1 MSDIVGVESGSDDD
15 DDVRVVFGVPEDET
29 PRKWCKRHIPDQKSR
44 VSCVVGLEVACLL
57 RDGSASLP
65 RRAATNK
72 ALVSDGATYISN
84 PQKGAKRSKR
94 RLVLRGGCLYAYRDV
109 NKSLGGRD
117 TPELSRA
124 LILRDT
130 FVEPVS
136 RRANPPAALRPDER
150 DRALLLLPTEA
161 PKLRAVRVRAASG
174 AYLTNVLDD
183 EKLEQV
189 CLLFESGSDA
199 SMWLEALRGAAAPS
213 VSSAPP
219 GDAVALPLDCAGVPR
234 EARRLLAA
242 RLRRGL

>member
-1 MSDIVGVESGSDDD
+1 MCI
-15 DDVRVVFGVPEDET
+15 
-29 PRKWCKRHIPDQKSR
+29 
-44 VSCVVGLEVACLL
+44 
-57 RDGSASLP
+57 RDS
-65 RRAATNK
+65 
-72 ALVSDGATYISN
+72 
-84 PQKGAKRSKR
+84 
-94 RLVLRGGCLYAYRDV
+94 
-109 NKSLGGRD
+109 
-117 TPELSRA
+117 
-124 LILRDT
+124 
-130 FVEPVS
+130 VS

-199 SMWLEALRGAAAPS
+199 SMWLEALRGAAAPPPLS
-213 VSSAPP
+213 PPP
-219 GDAVALPLDCAGVPR
+219 GDAVALSLDCAGVPR